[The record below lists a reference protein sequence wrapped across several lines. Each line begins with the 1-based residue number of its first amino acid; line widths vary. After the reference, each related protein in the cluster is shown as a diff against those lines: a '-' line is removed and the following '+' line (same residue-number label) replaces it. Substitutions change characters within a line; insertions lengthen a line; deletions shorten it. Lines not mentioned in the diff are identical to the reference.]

1 MKTDNLDE
9 LLGFVTGNNNRQKLL
24 QILGSKGSMDA
35 ERIGKLMH
43 VVRTSV
49 DKTLEELHEKG
60 LVEKQGES
68 YQLTETGTFVEREL
82 HNF

>member
-1 MKTDNLDE
+1 MGEQSVQL
-9 LLGFVTGNNNRQKLL
+9 
-24 QILGSKGSMDA
+24 LGSKGSMDA

-49 DKTLEELHEKG
+49 DKTLEELQEKG

-68 YQLTETGTFVEREL
+68 
-82 HNF
+82 